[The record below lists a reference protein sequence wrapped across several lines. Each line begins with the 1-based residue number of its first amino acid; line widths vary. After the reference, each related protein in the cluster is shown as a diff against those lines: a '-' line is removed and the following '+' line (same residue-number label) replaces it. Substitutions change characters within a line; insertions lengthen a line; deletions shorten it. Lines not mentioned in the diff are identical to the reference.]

1 MMHVKKNQ
9 SLRTNLEVIK
19 IMDLVHKT
27 IKLNKTTLH
36 MLKKL
41 KNMVNMFRKGRQIF
55 KKIKFELLEVKKVVS
70 KIENTLDG
78 STAG

>member
-1 MMHVKKNQ
+1 MKKNQ

-27 IKLNKTTLH
+27 IKVNITTLH

-41 KNMVNMFRKGRQIF
+41 KTMLNMFRKGRQIF
-55 KKIKFELLEVKKVVS
+55 KKIKFELLKVKKSGV
-70 KIENTLDG
+70 KN
-78 STAG
+78 